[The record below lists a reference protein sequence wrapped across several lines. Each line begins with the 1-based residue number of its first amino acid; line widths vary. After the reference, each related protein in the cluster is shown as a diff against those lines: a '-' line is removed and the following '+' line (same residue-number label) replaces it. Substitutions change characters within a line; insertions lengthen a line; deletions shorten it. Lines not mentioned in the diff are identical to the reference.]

1 MQRGD
6 LTTPGS
12 THAHHPPRRSW
23 AGLGRATL
31 SVADDD
37 DEDDDD
43 EDDDDDPPAPAPPRP
58 EELLPPPPPPLLP
71 PPPLPPLL
79 ISFAL
84 LRPLLGLSD
93 DGPSGTGTCTGAGC
107 SWRLDFS
114 CVCAVARAG
123 GGAIFLCV
131 TTLSLVQGLRYLAL
145 GLLGTGRC
153 VALDGTLR
161 LATDDGSP
169 RDTFFPA
176 SRSSWVAQVPSKCLN
191 GL

>member
-107 SWRLDFS
+107 S
-114 CVCAVARAG
+114 CVCARRRGDFLVCHHFVV
-123 GGAIFLCV
+123 GA
-131 TTLSLVQGLRYLAL
+131 LRYLAL